1 MASWKRTTLAG
12 LAGALFL
19 TAGPAAGRAA
29 APAAPAAAKKPPA
42 LEACTLEGG
51 AAARC
56 LTLEVPEN
64 RERPE
69 GRRLS
74 LKVAVLEATALP
86 KSPDP
91 VFYVSGG
98 PGQNAVEDGRWLN
111 KELIEVRR
119 RRDLV
124 LVEGRGTAGAHAL
137 TCRFPGSPDDPQGYF
152 LDYFPQAVVEQCRR
166 ELEQRA
172 DLSQYSVA
180 TLVAD
185 LEAAREALGYKE
197 VNLLAISYGTRIA
210 LEYLGRHPEVVRT
223 VALSGAAPPQMKT
236 PLSFAADGQRA
247 LDRLIERCAAD
258 GDCARAFPDL
268 RGYVAKA
275 LAQFDEGP
283 VEVDVGEPGKPE
295 KIRFSRGLFG
305 ETLRFLL
312 YRERTARRLPAWL
325 ERASRGDFREL
336 ALARVSLVESAKTFA
351 WGHFLS
357 VTCTDDVPRIA
368 EAEIAPA
375 SVGTFLGDYRVR
387 QQQEACRLWAKPNP
401 KAQGLHPVDSP
412 VPALLMNGRYDPVTP
427 PELARTLVAG
437 LPNSRELVFDAG
449 HVFTFYSCI
458 DPLMARFFESASAKG
473 IVAHCQPPQTSYQFE
488 IP

>member
-12 LAGALFL
+12 VAGVFFL
-19 TAGPAAGRAA
+19 SAASTSGL
-29 APAAPAAAKKPPA
+29 PAAPEAAKKPA

-51 AAARC
+51 VPARC
-56 LTLEVPEN
+56 LTLEVAEN
-64 RERPE
+64 RDRPE

-98 PGQNAVEDGRWLN
+98 PGQSALADGRWLS

-124 LVEGRGTAGAHAL
+124 LVDARGTADGHAL
-137 TCRFPGSPDDPQGYF
+137 RCRFPGAADDAAGYF
-152 LDYFPQAVVEQCRR
+152 RDFFPRETVEACRR

-180 TLVAD
+180 ALVAD
-185 LEAAREALGYKE
+185 LDAARQALGYRQ

-210 LEYLGRHPEVVRT
+210 LEYLQRHPAAVRT
-223 VALSGAAPPQMKT
+223 LVLSGAAPPQMKT

-258 GDCARAFPDL
+258 GDCRRAFPDL
-268 RGYVAKA
+268 RGAVAKA
-275 LAQFDEGP
+275 LAHFEKGP
-283 VEVDVGEPGKPE
+283 VEVDVGEPGQPE
-295 KIRFSRGLFG
+295 KVRLSRGLFA

-325 ERASRGDFREL
+325 ERAAGGDFREF
-336 ALARVSLVESAKTFA
+336 ALARVSLAEGSKDFA

-368 EAEIAPA
+368 EEEIAPA
-375 SVGTFLGDYRVR
+375 VAGTFLGDYRVR
-387 QQQEACRLWAKPNP
+387 QQQEACRLWAPPSKA
-401 KAQGLHPVDSP
+401 AQGLHPVDSP
-412 VPALLMNGRYDPVTP
+412 APALLLNGRYDPVTP
-427 PELARTLVAG
+427 PELARSLAAG

-449 HVFTFYSCI
+449 HVFTFFSCI
-458 DPLMARFFESASAKG
+458 DPLMARFFENASAAG
-473 IVAHCQPPQTSYQFE
+473 IVAGCQPPQTSYQFE